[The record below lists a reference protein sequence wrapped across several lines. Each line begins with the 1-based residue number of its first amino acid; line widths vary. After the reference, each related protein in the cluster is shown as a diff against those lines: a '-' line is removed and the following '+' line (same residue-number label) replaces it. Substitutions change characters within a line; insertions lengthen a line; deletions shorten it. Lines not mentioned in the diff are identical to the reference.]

1 MEKITVKNP
10 KNILSPHP
18 HVAPNE
24 LAFTVDSL
32 SDVSDGYHSIQDL
45 YDHRITLFIA
55 LCRCMESGISQNQQA
70 IMGREAEHPMRPW
83 RSKLHSDGSVMQGW
97 FIMGIGKEKGE
108 QISYHLPLSRWD
120 ETGFAE
126 TLEKAPEWDGHT
138 SDDVLERL
146 KGL

>member
-10 KNILSPHP
+10 KNVLLPHP

-32 SDVSDGYHSIQDL
+32 SDVSDGYHTIEQL

-55 LCRCMESGISQNQQA
+55 LCRNFDLLQETDL
-70 IMGREAEHPMRPW
+70 HPHGYLDVW
-83 RSKLHSDGSVMQGW
+83 RSKTHHDGSSWDGW

-108 QISYHLPLSRWD
+108 QISYHIPLSRWD
-120 ETGFAE
+120 ETDFAE
-126 TLEKAPEWDGHT
+126 TLEMAPPWDGHT
-138 SDDVLERL
+138 SQDVLERL
-146 KGL
+146 KNL